1 MPTKN
6 EVKRRDR
13 TRMIGQKKD
22 MGELPTK
29 AEVHAELKAE
39 LARAEEK
46 LAFYTEQQDEKRK
59 NKMLEI
65 ISNIKQTIAR
75 Q

>member
-6 EVKRRDR
+6 ETKRHTR
-13 TRMIGQKKD
+13 TRKIGQKND
-22 MGELPTK
+22 MIKLPTT
-29 AEVHAELKAE
+29 AEVKAELKNE

-59 NKMLEI
+59 KKMLEI